1 MSFLATPDEIRGD
14 LVAAGFQMVF
24 VHDTSAALAETLPPI
39 LNQTKTE
46 GLPPLGEH
54 IVTGANAKEWRIN
67 WMHSITER
75 RLSMIEALA
84 HKPD

>member
-1 MSFLATPDEIRGD
+1 
-14 LVAAGFQMVF
+14 MVF

-39 LNQTKTE
+39 LNQMETE

-54 IVTGANAKEWRIN
+54 IVTGENAKEWRIN
-67 WMHSITER
+67 WMHSIAER

-84 HKPD
+84 HKPG